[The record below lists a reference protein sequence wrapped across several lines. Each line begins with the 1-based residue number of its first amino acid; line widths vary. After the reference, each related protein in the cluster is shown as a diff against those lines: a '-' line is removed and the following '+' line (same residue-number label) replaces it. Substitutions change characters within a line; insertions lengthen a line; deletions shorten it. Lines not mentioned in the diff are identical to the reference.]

1 MERDN
6 YWTRRIG
13 RRRVLGGAAAAGVG
27 IAALGLTGCGD
38 DDNSSKTP
46 KAGASSSA
54 VLGPTGTPVVG
65 GATDESKVDKTGIE
79 HLRQTAPFASI
90 NPYKGLDS
98 GLTWGFTILDPL
110 FYTPADTGVRENFLA
125 AKIEQPDDGLSYT
138 VTLKDAVFHNKAPIN
153 GRAVKAADVKA
164 VYDLQRDSKTVSKQP
179 WWNLVYDKAEA
190 IDDKTVKISLKTV
203 DAWTFSSSNAG
214 SPIAGIIPQEMAAA
228 PDQMDTN
235 IIGSGRYQIVSH
247 ENGTNFKLSRFENWR
262 IKGEPWLAG
271 LQYKLIQDQALAL
284 TAFSAK
290 EIDQVAPNNKLER
303 QQLVDKHGKDIN
315 VESQVTGASWTLLAR
330 GDGAFKDPRVNQA
343 FSLALDRNEFIQLMK
358 FGDGVPTGPV
368 PPKFPAHT
376 LPDKEVADTYGKF
389 DVAQAKALLG
399 QAGFDMT
406 KEYGLKYYIP
416 GDQPAQFAQIFQS
429 QMKKNL
435 GLNIKLIPEEFG
447 KWLAQSLYGSDYDAF
462 ISFPNLDYDD
472 PSSYINFYLK
482 DSGGRPN
489 YAHWLNDDIDAAV
502 KQQKTILDDKARAA
516 AVLDVQRKAWTA
528 GNPFIPVF
536 APVSNT
542 ATWAYVK
549 GRTLNRGSYGLFSGR
564 TYIDKS

>member
-1 MERDN
+1 MEREN
-6 YWTRRIG
+6 YWTKRVA

-27 IAALGLTGCGD
+27 IAALGLTGCGGD
-38 DDNSSKTP
+38 DDKSGSTKTAKP
-46 KAGASSSA
+46 SSSA
-54 VLGPTGTPVVG
+54 QLGPTGTPVVG
-65 GATDESKVDKTGIE
+65 GAVDESKVDKSGIL
-79 HLRQTAPFASI
+79 HSRQGAPFASI

-98 GLTWGFTILDPL
+98 GLLWGFTILDPL

-125 AKIEQPDDGLSYT
+125 AKVEHPDGLSYT

-164 VYDLQRDSKTVSKQP
+164 VYELQRDSKTVSKQP
-179 WWNLVYDKAEA
+179 WWNSVFDKAEA

-235 IIGSGRYQIVSH
+235 LIGSGRYEFVSH
-247 ENGTNFKLSRFENWR
+247 QNGTNFVLKRFDNWR
-262 IKGEPWLAG
+262 TKGEPWLAG
-271 LQYKLIQDQALAL
+271 IQYKLIQDQALAL

-290 EIDQVAPNNKLER
+290 EIDSVSPNNKLER

-315 VESQVTGASWTLLAR
+315 VETQVTGSSWTLLSR

-343 FSLALDRNEFIQLMK
+343 FSMALDRDEFIQLMM
-358 FGDGVPTGPV
+358 FGDGVKTGPV

-376 LPDKEVADTYGKF
+376 LPAKDLGDSYGKF
-389 DVAQAKALLG
+389 DIAGAKALLS
-399 QAGFDMT
+399 AASFDMT

-447 KWLAQSLYGSDYDAF
+447 KWLAQSL
-462 ISFPNLDYDD
+462 
-472 PSSYINFYLK
+472 
-482 DSGGRPN
+482 
-489 YAHWLNDDIDAAV
+489 
-502 KQQKTILDDKARAA
+502 
-516 AVLDVQRKAWTA
+516 
-528 GNPFIPVF
+528 
-536 APVSNT
+536 
-542 ATWAYVK
+542 
-549 GRTLNRGSYGLFSGR
+549 
-564 TYIDKS
+564 